1 MEKEGKHVFILRSL
15 VRPSSYTPGAARQRR
30 IILKVCTEMLLN
42 TKGNLFE
49 WNVPILSENI
59 CVKKY

>member
-30 IILKVCTEMLLN
+30 IILKVCTEILFN
-42 TKGNLFE
+42 TKGKFLE
-49 WNVPILSENI
+49 WNPKIFVSRR
-59 CVKKY
+59 Y